1 MKDATS
7 SAIESLYREHGNR
20 LWRAVY
26 AFAGDPEIA
35 NDAVSE
41 AFMQLIRRGEGVRE
55 PDRWVWRA
63 AFRIAAGDLK
73 ERRKR
78 SGARFPETAYEMPE
92 SAQDVVRALGR
103 LSPKQRA
110 SVVLHHYAGY
120 PVKEIARII
129 DSTSAAVKVHLSLGR
144 KRLRELLEER
154 DG

>member
-1 MKDATS
+1 MKDAAS
-7 SAIESLYREHGNR
+7 SAIESLYREHGGR
-20 LWRAVY
+20 LWRAVC

-35 NDAVSE
+35 NEAVSE

-63 AFRIAAGDLK
+63 AFRIAAGELK
-73 ERRKR
+73 DRRER
-78 SGARFPETAYEMPE
+78 SGARLPETAYEMPE
-92 SAQDVVRALGR
+92 SAQDVVRALAR

-120 PVKEIARII
+120 PVKEIASII
-129 DSTSAAVKVHLSLGR
+129 DSTSPAVKVHLSLGR
-144 KRLRELLEER
+144 KRLRELLEDA